1 MCVFGE
7 RLILFCCNSE
17 TLLQIVK
24 ALMHYIEILL
34 LVVRVLNVFWK
45 VISMWKVYV
54 WWKCLE
60 KKQLCI
66 VKGFNFFIVV
76 LCFVVSWGIIVTCQ
90 SFIVT
95 FQSYIINHLFIGHF
109 YLKFQKFNTLHH
121 GH

>member
-45 VISMWKVYV
+45 IIGLWKL
-54 WWKCLE
+54 CLVKMFE
-60 KKQLCI
+60 KIYLCM
-66 VKGFNFFIVV
+66 VKGFNFFVVV

-90 SFIVT
+90 SFIVA
-95 FQSYIINHLFIGHF
+95 FEVFVVFSN
-109 YLKFQKFNTLHH
+109 
-121 GH
+121 